1 MLIQVT
7 NVSLVT
13 MRGYNMQNERKSW
26 WTGPDVGVIFDF
38 VNGVFILNSIIFK
51 YSQLQYFQIQYELC

>member
-13 MRGYNMQNERKSW
+13 MRGCNKQKESW
-26 WTGPDVGVIFDF
+26 WTGPDVGEIFDF
-38 VNGVFILNSIIFK
+38 VNVVFILNSIISK